1 MNVYR
6 DGEKEKEEID
16 ILRASATSS
25 TGVENQSVGGE
36 GDGTAFFLR
45 PFFFLPNT
53 LILTPRIK
61 ETSSSARLIGHN
73 HAFHAWNYR
82 RWTRDSIAA
91 KFDRAARRDEER
103 WKKKRRREREEDP
116 FSDDSSFF
124 SLEENARYRSTSC
137 EKIENKDKSRAER
150 ERDRKIE
157 TEIVEKRGG
166 HCGQRILERINFIY
180 YIGSKFNTN

>member
-16 ILRASATSS
+16 VLRASATSS
-25 TGVENQSVGGE
+25 TENQSVGG
-36 GDGTAFFLR
+36 GGWNSVFSSSL
-45 PFFFLPNT
+45 FFLPNP

-61 ETSSSARLIGHN
+61 EASSSARLIGHN

-103 WKKKRRREREEDP
+103 WVKKRRREREEDP
-116 FSDDSSFF
+116 FSDDSSSSF
-124 SLEENARYRSTSC
+124 SLEKNARYRSTSC
-137 EKIENKDKSRAER
+137 EKIENKDKSRAEKER
-150 ERDRKIE
+150 ERQKDRDRDSGKARRTLRTKDSREDKFYLLYRIE
-157 TEIVEKRGG
+157 I
-166 HCGQRILERINFIY
+166 
-180 YIGSKFNTN
+180 

>member
-16 ILRASATSS
+16 VLRASATSS

-61 ETSSSARLIGHN
+61 EASSSARLIGHN

-116 FSDDSSFF
+116 FSDDSSSSF
-124 SLEENARYRSTSC
+124 SLEKNARYRSTSC
-137 EKIENKDKSRAER
+137 EKIENKDKSRAEKER
-150 ERDRKIE
+150 ERQKDRDRDSGKARRTLRTKDSREDKFYLLYRIE
-157 TEIVEKRGG
+157 I
-166 HCGQRILERINFIY
+166 
-180 YIGSKFNTN
+180 